1 MSESVNEAGGGSGP
15 SHRSVEVGVAIAMAI
30 LALIGIY
37 GSLQNGVGWGPDGP
51 RAGFFPFYVALIVLI
66 SCAVNLA
73 TVIRRMDGTKLFAE
87 WGQLRQ
93 VFSVIVPTAIYVGL
107 VPYIGIYVSSA
118 LLIAVFMRWF
128 GRYNWFMVALIA
140 ILVPILT
147 FVTFEIWFLVPLPK
161 GPLENWL
168 GY

>member
-1 MSESVNEAGGGSGP
+1 MSESVNEAGGAGP
-15 SHRSVEVGVAIAMAI
+15 SHRGVEIGVAVAMAI

-66 SCAVNLA
+66 SCVVNLA
-73 TVIRRMDGTKLFAE
+73 TVVRRMDGTKLFAE

-107 VPYIGIYVSSA
+107 VPYTGIYVASA

-128 GRYNWFMVALIA
+128 GRYSWLVVALIA

-147 FVTFEIWFLVPLPK
+147 FLTFEIWFLVPLPK